1 MARLPDRVYVGRGR
15 LSGRSAPSSDKT
27 RSGSRGLHKT
37 VAGTVTA
44 SWPTYWH
51 PAGWPILEE
60 WARRIAQ
67 WRRRADALVY
77 FNNDWEGLAV
87 DSARSLRR
95 RFRNE

>member
-1 MARLPDRVYVGRGR
+1 MGSAVAESVAFMGKGDCRGQRHRFMAYV
-15 LSGRSAPSSDKT
+15 LAP
-27 RSGSRGLHKT
+27 
-37 VAGTVTA
+37 
-44 SWPTYWH
+44 
-51 PAGWPILEE
+51 GWLAILEE

-87 DSARSLRR
+87 DNARSLRR